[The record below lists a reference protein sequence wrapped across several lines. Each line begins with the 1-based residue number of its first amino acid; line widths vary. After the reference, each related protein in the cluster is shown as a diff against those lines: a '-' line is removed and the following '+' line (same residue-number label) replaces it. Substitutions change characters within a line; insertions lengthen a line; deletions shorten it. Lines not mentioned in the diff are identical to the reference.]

1 MALVQTAS
9 SFRVNHGTL
18 GAWNVG
24 AATVAM
30 WVRVVNLP
38 ASSGWPNSRYLFAK
52 NSNSGPIFPA
62 FYCRVDSVGNVQ
74 FDRSS
79 YSGGSYPWATYR
91 TNTTPLASTGV
102 DKFVAITLANSGTGR
117 GVIYVGDR
125 TTPAATQTL
134 STNTDIGGTPDDL
147 SGLDFMVGN
156 SAALTL
162 ALDCVFSDVLVTD
175 TVLTQA
181 EIQAWQ
187 YSLMRPASGVKLF
200 TEYGLHGTGSQNDWS
215 GNSYSGTVT
224 NGSVAAHVP
233 LIHGWQVPRMDV
245 AQAVVAAAG
254 QPIVKRWGGVPF
266 MRQGGATF
274 GQGWM

>member
-52 NSNSGPIFPA
+52 NSNSAPIFPA

-79 YSGGSYPWATYR
+79 YNGGSYPWATYR

-162 ALDCVFSDVLVTD
+162 TLDCAFSNVLATD

-181 EIQAWQ
+181 EIQAYQ
-187 YSLMRPASGVKLF
+187 YSLMPPSSGVKLYAD
-200 TEYGLHGTGSQNDWS
+200 YGLHGTGSQIDWS
-215 GNSYSGTVT
+215 GAGYSGTVT
-224 NGSVAAHVP
+224 NGAIAAHVP
-233 LIHGWQVPRMDV
+233 LMPAWQLPQAIVRPAPRASFPPVRSASFRAMR
-245 AQAVVAAAG
+245 
-254 QPIVKRWGGVPF
+254 PLIVR
-266 MRQGGATF
+266 
-274 GQGWM
+274 